1 MIEIK
6 KPRIECKDETVG
18 RETVFTV
25 EPLERGFGTTVGNSL
40 RRILLSSLPGAA
52 AVAIRIEG
60 AQHEF
65 QTLPGV
71 KEEVMEIVLNIK
83 GLAIKAHTE
92 DRDFRQIMHIRKTV
106 ASGAPSY
113 VVRAGDIE
121 HSSDIEILNPDMLIC
136 TIDEGADLSMDI
148 VVGVGRG
155 YRSAEFNKDVEQPVG
170 YIAVDSIFTPVER
183 ASYSVEAAR
192 VGQDINFDRLVLK
205 VLTNGTA
212 TPREV
217 MSLSAKIL
225 GELLGL
231 FVGLVDNMSG
241 RELLVSQDDEKQHK
255 ALEMSIDE
263 LDLSVRSY
271 NCLKRAGINTVQDL
285 VQKSEEDMLKVRNL
299 GKKSLDEV
307 LKKIKDLG
315 FELTNKDE

>member
-6 KPRIECKDETVG
+6 KPKIECNDFKIG
-18 RETVFTV
+18 RHTEFTV

-52 AVAIRIEG
+52 PVAIRIEG
-60 AQHEF
+60 VQHEF
-65 QTLPGV
+65 MTIPGV

-83 GLAIKAHTE
+83 GLAVKAHTE
-92 DRDFRQIMHIRKTV
+92 DRDFRQTMQIRKSTPGIV
-106 ASGAPSY
+106 TAA
-113 VVRAGDIE
+113 DID
-121 HSSDIEILNPDMLIC
+121 HSSDIEILNPEMVIC
-136 TIDEGADLSMDI
+136 TLDQGGSFNMDI
-148 VVGVGRG
+148 IVGVGRG
-155 YRSAEFNKDVEQPVG
+155 YRSAEANKDVEQPVG

-183 ASYSVEAAR
+183 ASYTVEAAR
-192 VGQDINFDRLVLK
+192 VGQDINFDKLK
-205 VLTNGTA
+205 LDVLTNGTA

-231 FVGLVDNMSG
+231 FVNLVDNMSG
-241 RELLVSQDDEKQHK
+241 RELLVSQDDERAFK